1 MNWCEAFW
9 QRDKGIEEG
18 QSYLRT
24 DGFWKR
30 REVKAAIQ
38 SLNRKAERNEVRC
51 MRGDYMGVG
60 MGGLSW

>member
-51 MRGDYMGVG
+51 MRGD
-60 MGGLSW
+60 